1 MNNLGILAA
10 VAAALCWGS
19 YLVPFKKSR
28 SQNLVLFQAVMALGI
43 LVSGFVISLLFK
55 FALAP
60 NIWGLLSGVLWAIP
74 NALSLIAVAN
84 LGIARAVPIMSSLVI
99 LVSFSWGAL
108 VFGEMSKGLS
118 LGFLAIVFIIL
129 GVVIVASSSKTESQN
144 IKRGFLTAMLA
155 GLIWGSQFVP
165 VKIGQ
170 VNPKDYFFSM
180 TVGIFAT
187 AMVISFINR
196 IKFQNKA
203 VLASLLSGVI
213 WAIGNLLAVFAIAAI
228 GLARGLPVT
237 QLAVL
242 VAVLWGLFYFKEVV
256 NTKARLQVL
265 IGAII
270 LLGGVAVLGFA

>member
-1 MNNLGILAA
+1 MNNLGFLMA

-28 SQNLVLFQAVMALGI
+28 SQNLVLFQAIMALGI
-43 LVSGFVISLLFK
+43 LLSGLVVSLLFQ
-55 FALAP
+55 FALTL

-84 LGIARAVPIMSSLVI
+84 LGIARATPIISSLVI

-118 LGFLAIVFIIL
+118 LGFLAIGFIIL
-129 GVVIVASSSKTESQN
+129 GVVMVASSSKTENQN
-144 IKRGFLTAMLA
+144 IKRGLLTAMLS

-165 VKIGQ
+165 IKIGQ
-170 VNPKDYFFSM
+170 VSPKDYFFSM

-196 IKFQNKA
+196 IKFQKRGIS
-203 VLASLLSGVI
+203 ASLLSGVI
-213 WAIGNLLAVFAIAAI
+213 WAIGNLLAVFSIAAI
-228 GLARGLPVT
+228 GLAKGLPVT

-256 NTKARLQVL
+256 NTRARVQVL
-265 IGAII
+265 IGAMI
-270 LLGGVAVLGFA
+270 LLGGVAVLSFA